1 MAERSGSTNRLLPRS
16 PDAANRIVRVLAGLM
31 LFGLA
36 IALMVR
42 GNLGLPPWDVFHQGI
57 AERYDLGMGVV
68 VIGVGAAVMLFW
80 IPLRERPGFG
90 TIANIVVI
98 GSAIEL
104 FLWLIPTS
112 TELWIR
118 VPEMILGALLFGP
131 GSGLYIGAGL
141 GPGPRDGLMT
151 GLARRGMPVAIART
165 FVELVVLALGWLMGG
180 TVGIGTI
187 VFAATVGPNVAHF
200 LRRWSLPP
208 LTEISEEDC
217 GETALPTV
225 G

>member
-1 MAERSGSTNRLLPRS
+1 MSDSPPEASRFLPRGPDATNR
-16 PDAANRIVRVLAGLM
+16 IIRVVSGLM

-42 GNLGLPPWDVFHQGI
+42 GELGLPPWDVFHQGV
-57 AERYDLGMGVV
+57 AELFDLGMGVV
-68 VIGVGAAVMLFW
+68 VIAVGAAVMLLW

-90 TIANIVVI
+90 TIANIVII
-98 GSAIEL
+98 GSAVEL
-104 FLWLIPTS
+104 FLWLIPVS
-112 TELWIR
+112 TDPWIR
-118 VPEMILGALLFGP
+118 WPEMVGGALLFGP

-151 GLARRGMPVAIART
+151 GIARRGVPVAAART
-165 FVELVVLALGWLMGG
+165 FVELVVLGLGWLLGG
-180 TVGIGTI
+180 TVGVGTI
-187 VFAATVGPNVAHF
+187 VFAATVGPNVAYF
-200 LRRWSLPP
+200 IERWSLPP
-208 LTEISEEDC
+208 VDGSLEDNC